1 VQPGREALTKFGIQ
15 LEDEGRH
22 PFDPEVEWWNE
33 SWFWDWFDA
42 TGELAGHCRIGIHPN
57 QGRAWLWLYLFRAG
71 EWIALEEPRLP
82 LADLAP
88 ATLAYDRWGLRFSWE
103 PKEPLRAGR
112 LRVEGFGRVV
122 AGPRTGMIL
131 PVGVDLVI
139 GALGPPHSQGRAHA
153 PGHASERYAA
163 NRFEQP
169 IGARGSLSIAGEE
182 HAFVGRGERDH
193 SWGPRAWN
201 LEWTF
206 LVLNGEDLRLQCSEA
221 FVSGAGRFAGGYLQ
235 RGETVSLAEVRFDLR
250 FDLASV
256 LAPFEGR
263 FSAQAPDGSRVAAEL
278 EVISAAE
285 IDLTHTFV
293 PPQRSVYR
301 RALLRAHRDDG
312 PPLLGWL
319 EFNRFLEKK
328 PEGAR

>member
-1 VQPGREALTKFGIQ
+1 VDLDELTRFGIQ
-15 LEDEGRH
+15 PEDEGSH
-22 PFDPEVEWWNE
+22 AFDPAVEWWNE

-42 TGELAGHCRIGIHPN
+42 RGELAGHCRIGIHPN
-57 QGRAWLWLYLFRAG
+57 QERAWVWFYLFRAG
-71 EWIALEEPRLP
+71 EWIALEETRLP
-82 LADLAP
+82 LGDVALP
-88 ATLAYDRWGLRFSWE
+88 ALAYDRWGLRFSWQ
-103 PKEPLRAGR
+103 PKEPLRSGR
-112 LRVEGFGRVV
+112 LCVEGFGRVL
-122 AGPRTGMIL
+122 AGRRAGMIL
-131 PVGVDLVI
+131 PVGADLEI
-139 GALGPPHSQGRAHA
+139 EALGPPHSQGRARA

-169 IGARGSLSIAGEE
+169 IAARGELVFGGGRLPFA
-182 HAFVGRGERDH
+182 GRGERDH

-221 FVSGAGRFAGGYLQ
+221 FVRGAGRFAGGYLQ
-235 RGETVSLAEVRFDLR
+235 RAETLSLEDVRFELR
-250 FDLASV
+250 FDHERV
-256 LAPFEGR
+256 LAPFAGR
-263 FSAQAPDGSRVAAEL
+263 FSARAPGGSAVSAEL

-301 RALLRAHRDDG
+301 RALLRAHRPDG

-319 EFNRFLEKK
+319 EFNRFVE
-328 PEGAR
+328 PAPAG